1 MAAALGVPVLGAV
14 LGEQEPRQG
23 QVLVLA
29 QVVGVPSAMRRRVL
43 IAAMGRMSG

>member
-1 MAAALGVPVLGAV
+1 MVAVLSGAV

-29 QVVGVPSAMRRRVL
+29 QVVGVVIDA
-43 IAAMGRMSG
+43 